1 MKKILL
7 SIAAVAWLAGC
18 ASTPKEEPK
27 AAVEDRTPS
36 AVVPTPARPPVTTA
50 PVTPK
55 AEQPLNPLKDPN
67 NILSKRNIFYELDK
81 YDVRDEYKPL
91 LQAHARYLAQN
102 PSAKMLIQGNCDER
116 GSREYNIA
124 LGQKRS
130 DGIRQTLMLMGA
142 KESQLESVSLGEEK
156 PRCTEQTE
164 ECYAQNRRGDMLY
177 GGEY

>member
-1 MKKILL
+1 MKKLL
-7 SIAAVAWLAGC
+7 AVAAVVLLLAGC
-18 ASTPKEEPK
+18 ASTRKEEPK

-36 AVVPTPARPPVTTA
+36 MAVPTQPGVSTVT

-55 AEQPLNPLKDPN
+55 ADQLPNALKDPN
-67 NILSKRNIFYELDK
+67 NILSKRSLYYDYDK

-102 PSAKMLIQGNCDER
+102 RNAKMLIQGNCDER

-124 LGQKRS
+124 LGQKRA
-130 DGIRQTLMLMGA
+130 DGVKKMLLLMGA
-142 KESQLESVSLGEEK
+142 QESQVESVSLGEEK
-156 PRCTEQTE
+156 PRCTENTE
-164 ECYAQNRRGDMLY
+164 ACYSLNRRSDMLY